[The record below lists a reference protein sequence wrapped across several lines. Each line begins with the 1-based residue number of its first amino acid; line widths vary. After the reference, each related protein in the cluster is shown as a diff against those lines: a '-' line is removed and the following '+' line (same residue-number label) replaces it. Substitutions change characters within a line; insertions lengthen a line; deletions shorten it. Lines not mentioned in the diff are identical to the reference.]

1 MILIAALL
9 VTSMIAVLV
18 LFFAIN
24 RSDNNKKS
32 GTVNTTSSSISPNKQ
47 DTFSSIVEDAK
58 TVFDSETVIKAKLYL
73 DMDKIKG
80 TLFSAEQ
87 DIKENNKVSIETF
100 IKQSEEHIKDPIDT
114 VDSLSTLLSLCFIA
128 DVLTKKN

>member
-1 MILIAALL
+1 
-9 VTSMIAVLV
+9 MIAVLV

-100 IKQSEEHIKDPIDT
+100 IKQSEEHIKDLIDT